1 MSAIKLPS
9 MRANDLLVIGA
20 LLNFA
25 HAGAVICQTNK
36 LSAEPDHSGSE
47 VASDLDGQPALAAIG
62 NICNNIK
69 TEDFVA
75 HELGSTLFTVTRT
88 GAAFNAH
95 DCERQFNAIIEEC
108 VVDRNSRG
116 GNIIADGLLY
126 EVRNGIPPT
135 SSGVGSML
143 KKTISRAAKNP
154 TKPKTP
160 TVKKPAPKDPAPKRP
175 APGKLP
181 PKQPAPKS
189 CPMKKPGTK
198 KPAQSPAKKTTRDFL
213 LRLVR
218 KLIPRASPTPSE
230 VSEAEEAAYRCEDE
244 PMAAPAGWG
253 ATFFGFYKENPNRR
267 ISKATVRN
275 MAKQKYQ
282 EVTAL
287 TNDVTIVA
295 ALYIPGDGIYFGTI
309 AHGAGEAKFA
319 STAVS
324 KAPKLWSKMGN
335 RKPAKETKKGETP
348 PSLYHAEDVAMYNYE
363 SKNLRVVASLRYPF
377 GSFIAAY
384 GRKRNLKNGA
394 LTAPGFVDPCSDDDS
409 RVTPTC
415 MSTLNSL
422 SVVFQ

>member
-1 MSAIKLPS
+1 
-9 MRANDLLVIGA
+9 MRANGLLVIGA

-25 HAGAVICQTNK
+25 HANVVICQTNK
-36 LSAEPDHSGSE
+36 LSAEPGLSGSE
-47 VASDLDGQPALAAIG
+47 VASGLGGQPALAAIG
-62 NICNNIK
+62 HLCNNIK
-69 TEDFVA
+69 TENFVA
-75 HELGSTLFTVTRT
+75 HQLELTLFTVTRT
-88 GAAFNAH
+88 GAAFSTR
-95 DCERQFNAIIEEC
+95 DFEGQFNAIIDKC
-108 VVDRNSRG
+108 IVDQNSRG
-116 GNIIADGLLY
+116 GTIITNGLLY
-126 EVRNGIPPT
+126 EVNNGIPPVP
-135 SSGVGSML
+135 SGAAGSMSRR
-143 KKTISRAAKNP
+143 TIAKAAKNP

-160 TVKKPAPKDPAPKRP
+160 TVKKPAPKDPVPKKP
-175 APGKLP
+175 APERLP
-181 PKQPAPKS
+181 SKQPTPKS
-189 CPMKKPGTK
+189 CPMKKPGAK
-198 KPAQSPAKKTTRDFL
+198 KPAQTPAKKTTRDFF

-218 KLIPRASPTPSE
+218 KLIPRASPTPSQL
-230 VSEAEEAAYRCEDE
+230 SEAEEAAYRCEDE

-253 ATFFGFYKENPNRR
+253 ETFFGFYKENPNRR

-282 EVTAL
+282 EVMTL

-319 STAVS
+319 STATS

-335 RKPAKETKKGETP
+335 RKPVKETKKGETP

-363 SKNLRVVASLRYPF
+363 SKNLRVTASQRYPF

-394 LTAPGFVDPCSDDDS
+394 LTAPGLVDPCSDDDA

-422 SVVFQ
+422 TVAFQ